1 MSEPD
6 SSSTPDGTPPE
17 PIPVAQI
24 WRPAAAPPP
33 PPPPPPSHP
42 NYAPQGQYDIYGN
55 SYGQWTPARP
65 YKPGTVTAL
74 GIMSIIVA
82 SLTFVGVVISAA
94 QASVQLAMVQ
104 ASRAMAMAAQRAQAQ
119 QQQQQQAA
127 VAAGLPATE
136 KGLPAAERDVAISV
150 FAARQS
156 LNNERMAQLDAV
168 LAEGGQT
175 ILSVR
180 PGSMTSGV
188 VRAAIQSTAVGRSAR
203 TNQAGPA
210 IFNLSKG
217 TLELYDD
224 HAIFRPEDHSLE
236 PIRAQADVSAYLA
249 AHADP
254 TVTANF
260 PTPSN
265 TTTVTLP
272 PPPPANLTRAAG
284 TAMGMTMLEA
294 GLSFLLAIYLLVTG
308 IITLRG
314 VRAGGLMHWIYVA
327 AKAFLVVLAF
337 IAWAQ
342 FDQALTKLRA
352 ATAPPGFSAAA
363 AGTSAFAMGMSTLA
377 AGYLILV
384 IVLLLIPATREYYRK
399 QA

>member
-17 PIPVAQI
+17 PIPVAQV
-24 WRPAAAPPP
+24 WRPATAPPP

-55 SYGQWTPARP
+55 SYGQWTAARP
-65 YKPGTVTAL
+65 YRPGSVTAL
-74 GIMSIIVA
+74 GILSIIVA
-82 SLTFVGVVISAA
+82 SLTFVGVVIGVA

-104 ASRAMAMAAQRAQAQ
+104 ASRAMAMVTAAQRAQA
-119 QQQQQQAA
+119 QQQQQAA
-127 VAAGLPATE
+127 VAAGLPAKE
-136 KGLPAAERDVAISV
+136 QGLPPVERDVAISV

-156 LNNERMAQLDAV
+156 LSNERMAQLDAV

-180 PGSMTSGV
+180 PGFMTSGV

-203 TNQAGPA
+203 SNQAGPA

-217 TLELYDD
+217 ALELYDD
-224 HAIFRPEDHSLE
+224 HAVFRPEDHAQE
-236 PIRAQADVSAYLA
+236 TIRAQGDASAYLA

-254 TVTANF
+254 TATANF
-260 PTPSN
+260 PAPSN
-265 TTTVTLP
+265 TAAATVP

-308 IITLRG
+308 IITVRG

-327 AKAFLVVLAF
+327 IKTFLVVLAF

-342 FDQALTKLRA
+342 FDQALTKLRT
-352 ATAPPGFSAAA
+352 ATAVPGFTAPS
-363 AGTSAFAMGMSTLA
+363 GTSTFAMGMSTLA
-377 AGYLILV
+377 AGYLMLV
-384 IVLLLIPATREYYRK
+384 IVLLLIPATREFYRK